1 MSGAQAKLLHYLS
14 MHRSR
19 VLFRNSEGQCLLY
32 AKVAELAETRVFTRM
47 QRRVVLCLVENDL
60 AGLAGYLGLLAAD
73 AIPLMLSV
81 GTPFKRLQSLTASY
95 SLDVYGCRNLEERNS
110 VRRHACLPLAVIV

>member
-14 MHRSR
+14 IHRSR

-32 AKVAELAETRVFTRM
+32 AKVAELAETRAFTRM

-60 AGLAGYLGLLAAD
+60 AELAPVPKQFQGPRVLLEGEHGVDDHLETVGERGDQLGELRRRTHGGAD
-73 AIPLMLSV
+73 DLVL
-81 GTPFKRLQSLTASY
+81 F
-95 SLDVYGCRNLEERNS
+95 EEQ
-110 VRRHACLPLAVIV
+110 AG